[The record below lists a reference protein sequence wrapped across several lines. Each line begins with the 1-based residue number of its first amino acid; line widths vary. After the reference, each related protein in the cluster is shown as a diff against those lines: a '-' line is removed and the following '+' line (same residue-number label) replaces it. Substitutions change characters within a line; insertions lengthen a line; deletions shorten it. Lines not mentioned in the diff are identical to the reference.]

1 MRLSAI
7 AIAATLVLSGCTT
20 VVQTDAESPS
30 FITSGPQ
37 PTTIAEY
44 YDQQLDW
51 RSCYGEFECAYAL
64 APIDWNNPAKDF
76 IRLSLLRSNQ
86 PDVEQALLVNP
97 GGPGVS
103 GVSWMKDY
111 FSSIGTA
118 KLRNSFDVVAWDP
131 RGVGDSSAISCS
143 DDKLKDDYLYSQ
155 PVGGLNS
162 EADIESA
169 LAIFAALT
177 EDCQLMTGELF
188 TLVGT
193 DQSVRD
199 MDLIR
204 DLLGQPKLN
213 YLGYSYGTDLGAKYL
228 ASFPENAGRV
238 VLDGAVNPLLD
249 NVQTAQAQA
258 EGFEKAFENYL
269 KDCLQQNGCPFSGS
283 VDSAKQS
290 VAEFLLKLE
299 SSTLKTDSDREL
311 GVWGAL
317 TGIIATLY
325 SKESWSNLSEAFEAA
340 FDGDGSKLLNLAD
353 FYNERYSD
361 FGYQSNLIE
370 ANLAINCAD
379 ARPIEGKY
387 DMDEINAKINQL
399 APTFGR
405 YFETSD
411 LGCEGW
417 PEVPKL
423 MEYDFKV
430 NLDTPALVIGTRFDP
445 ATPYAQAVELASIL
459 GDARLISYEGD
470 GHTAYPG
477 SACINSVV
485 DDYFNAGRVPN
496 GNISCR

>member
-1 MRLSAI
+1 MRLRALALAAI
-7 AIAATLVLSGCTT
+7 LILSGCTT
-20 VVQTDAESPS
+20 ISPTDAESPS
-30 FITSGPQ
+30 FITPPTQ
-37 PTTIAEY
+37 PTTVAEY
-44 YDQQLDW
+44 YDQELVW
-51 RSCYGEFECAYAL
+51 KSCYGDFECSYAL
-64 APIDWNNPAKDF
+64 APIDWNKPAKDF
-76 IRLSLLRSNQ
+76 IRLALIRSDQ
-86 PDVEQALLVNP
+86 PNTDEALLINP

-118 KLRNSFDVVAWDP
+118 RLRDSFDVVAWDP

-143 DDKLKDDYLYSQ
+143 DDNLKDEYLYSQ
-155 PVGGLNS
+155 PLGGLNS
-162 EADIESA
+162 EADIENS
-169 LAIFAALT
+169 LKTFAALAQ
-177 EDCQLMTGELF
+177 DCELMTGELF

-199 MDLIR
+199 MDLLR

-213 YLGYSYGTDLGAKYL
+213 YLGFSYGTDLGAKYL
-228 ASFPENAGRV
+228 ASFPENAGRF

-249 NVQTAQAQA
+249 NVQTAIAQA

-269 KDCLQQNGCPFSGS
+269 EDCLQGTDCPFEGT
-283 VDSAKQS
+283 VDSAKKD
-290 VAEFLLKLE
+290 VADFLLKLE
-299 SSTLKTDSDREL
+299 SSTLPTDSDREL

-325 SKESWSNLSEAFEAA
+325 SQESWTILSEAFSSA
-340 FDGDGSKLLNLAD
+340 FDDDGTQLLNLAD

-379 ARPIEGKY
+379 ARAVAGKY
-387 DMDEINAKINQL
+387 NMDEINAQINQL

-417 PEVPKL
+417 PAVPKL
-423 MEYDFKV
+423 LEYDYQV
-430 NLDTPALVIGTRFDP
+430 NLETPALMIGTRFDP
-445 ATPYAQAVELASIL
+445 ATPYAQAVELANLL
-459 GDARLISYEGD
+459 GDTRLITFEGD
-470 GHTAYPG
+470 GHTAYP
-477 SACINSVV
+477 SSNCINSAV
-485 DDYFNAGRVPN
+485 DDYFIDGKIPS